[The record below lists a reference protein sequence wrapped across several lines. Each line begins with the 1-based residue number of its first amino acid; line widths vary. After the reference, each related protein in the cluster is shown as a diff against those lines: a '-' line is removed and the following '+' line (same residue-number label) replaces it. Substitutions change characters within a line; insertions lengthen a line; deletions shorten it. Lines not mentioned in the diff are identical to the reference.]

1 MDQGLINGVLFLDL
15 KKAFDTVDHNILLSK
30 LTAYGIKGTAH
41 KWFQSYS
48 RKRQQIYKINKKML
62 DIRTITCGVPQGTN
76 LGPLLFLLYI
86 NDLPNC
92 LETTSATMFA
102 DDTSLSCN
110 GLSSADI
117 ESKLN
122 HDLEII
128 HTWLTANKLTLNR
141 KKTEYMII
149 GSRQKLNSI
158 GTNTT
163 NISIAGEQ
171 IKRVESTK
179 SLGIIIDE
187 QLKWEEHNSKQC
199 KTISARIGML
209 RRARDFVT
217 QDVLITMYNSLVFP
231 HFTYCSTVWHGFRA
245 DHINKLYK
253 LQKRAARVI
262 TGSSYDIRST
272 NIFETL
278 NWRPIKDNLDE
289 RDLVMIFKA
298 LKGLVPDYLMQ
309 TINLNE
315 NGNYQLRSNNR
326 NIYLPKPKTNFLK
339 HSFPYRGAMS
349 WNNLPN
355 HIIDQAL
362 IEDVSVN
369 SFKNVIKRMS

>member
-1 MDQGLINGVLFLDL
+1 M
-15 KKAFDTVDHNILLSK
+15 
-30 LTAYGIKGTAH
+30 
-41 KWFQSYS
+41 
-48 RKRQQIYKINKKML
+48 
-62 DIRTITCGVPQGTN
+62 
-76 LGPLLFLLYI
+76 
-86 NDLPNC
+86 
-92 LETTSATMFA
+92 
-102 DDTSLSCN
+102 
-110 GLSSADI
+110 
-117 ESKLN
+117 
-122 HDLEII
+122 
-128 HTWLTANKLTLNR
+128 
-141 KKTEYMII
+141 
-149 GSRQKLNSI
+149 
-158 GTNTT
+158 
-163 NISIAGEQ
+163 
-171 IKRVESTK
+171 
-179 SLGIIIDE
+179 
-187 QLKWEEHNSKQC
+187 
-199 KTISARIGML
+199 
-209 RRARDFVT
+209 
-217 QDVLITMYNSLVFP
+217 
-231 HFTYCSTVWHGFRA
+231 WHGFRA